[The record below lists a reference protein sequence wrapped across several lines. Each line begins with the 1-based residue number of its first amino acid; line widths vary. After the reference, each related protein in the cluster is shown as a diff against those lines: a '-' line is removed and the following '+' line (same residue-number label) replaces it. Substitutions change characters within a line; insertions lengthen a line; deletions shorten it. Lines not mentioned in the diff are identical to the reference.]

1 MKTLTLLAIL
11 AATGCVRHDWTFPV
25 MSGNT
30 NQIVRVRSTGF
41 GSTAKL
47 AGAEISYDGDI
58 MTVRLKGYESDTVQA
73 IRAAKDVLL
82 DAAKTA
88 K

>member
-1 MKTLTLLAIL
+1 MKTTIALALLLT
-11 AATGCVRHDWTFPV
+11 TGCVRHDWTLPV
-25 MSGNT
+25 MKGNT
-30 NQIVRVRSTGF
+30 NQVVRIRSSGF
-41 GSTAKL
+41 GAATKL

-73 IRAAKDVLL
+73 IKATKEVMI
-82 DAAKTA
+82 DAAKAA

>member
-1 MKTLTLLAIL
+1 MKTIITLVFLLTA
-11 AATGCVRHDWTFPV
+11 GCVRHDWTFPV

-30 NQIVRVRSTGF
+30 NQTVRVRSTGF

-73 IRAAKDVLL
+73 IKAAKDILI
-82 DAAKTA
+82 DSAKA
-88 K
+88 VK

>member
-1 MKTLTLLAIL
+1 MKRILLSIIL
-11 AATGCVRHDWTFPV
+11 LSTGCVRHDWTFPV
-25 MSGNT
+25 MAGNT

-82 DAAKTA
+82 DAVKTV